1 MEVSYAGSPHAR
13 DLPRGNAARREPVRH
28 DPHADRLG
36 AGSSRQTKD
45 ARGARRSQASAS
57 LDERGYGVM
66 QFFLAILAGLTGVLT
81 WMFASAG
88 LRRYRTLP
96 GAGWTELA
104 PGIFVGLL
112 TVLLAG
118 LAIFAAKVNRRRADV
133 VARIAQSPDR
143 PWLHFA
149 EWDQGRIQEAP
160 ATQATAVIGAFAAMW
175 NAVVIGVA
183 FLARGREDLRSDTT
197 VLVFL
202 AVFGLVGLGL
212 IAGTVYMAMAARK
225 FSPAVFEMSGV
236 PGVLGG
242 WLRGTILIPPEVP
255 EGTEARVRLVCH
267 RKSSGSSRLDYDVW
281 EEEAGAQTS
290 SSVPVAF
297 RIPFNLPASDLPD
310 MPSEG
315 TMRVSWL
322 LSISAS
328 LPGVDYDA
336 VFNVPVFATETS
348 DKTFVT
354 GGDNGPSLLRG
365 RA

>member
-1 MEVSYAGSPHAR
+1 V
-13 DLPRGNAARREPVRH
+13 
-28 DPHADRLG
+28 
-36 AGSSRQTKD
+36 SSRHAKD
-45 ARGARRSQASAS
+45 ARGARRSLASAARG
-57 LDERGYGVM
+57 EGGYGVM
-66 QFFLAILAGLTGVLT
+66 QFVLAILAVLTGLLT

-96 GAGWTELA
+96 GADWTELL
-104 PGIFVGLL
+104 PGIVVGLV

-118 LAIFAAKVNRRRADV
+118 LAIFAAKVNRQRADV
-133 VARIAQSPDR
+133 AARIAQSPDR

-149 EWDQGRIQEAP
+149 EWNPGRIQEAP
-160 ATQATAVIGAFAAMW
+160 AKQAAVVIGAFAAMW

-183 FLARGREDLRSDTT
+183 LLARGRDDLRSETT

-202 AVFGLVGLGL
+202 AIFGLVGLGL

-242 WLRGTILIPPEVP
+242 WLRGTIQMPPQVP

-267 RKSSGSSRLDYDVW
+267 RRSTGSSRLSYDVW
-281 EEEAGAQTS
+281 EEEASARTS

-310 MPSEG
+310 MPSKG

-322 LSISAS
+322 LSVEAS
-328 LPGVDYDA
+328 LPGVDYSA
-336 VFNVPVFATETS
+336 VFNVPVFPTEAS

-354 GGDNGPSLLRG
+354 GSESGAAGTG
-365 RA
+365 RLPPATGTS

>member
-1 MEVSYAGSPHAR
+1 MEQRTRSDRTGGGH
-13 DLPRGNAARREPVRH
+13 RH
-28 DPHADRLG
+28 STSAPGG
-36 AGSSRQTKD
+36 AVGVHR
-45 ARGARRSQASAS
+45 ASA

-66 QFFLAILAGLTGVLT
+66 QFVLAILAVLTGVLT

-96 GAGWTELA
+96 GADWTELVPA
-104 PGIFVGLL
+104 IVVGLF

-118 LAIFAAKVNRRRADV
+118 MGIFAAKVNRQRADV
-133 VARIAQSPDR
+133 AARIAQSPDR
-143 PWLHFA
+143 PWLHVA
-149 EWDQGRIQEAP
+149 QWDQGRIQDAP
-160 ATQATAVIGAFAAMW
+160 AKQAAVAMGAFAAMW

-183 FLARGREDLRSDTT
+183 LLARGRDDLRSDTT

-202 AVFGLVGLGL
+202 GIFGLVGLGL
-212 IAGTVYMAMAARK
+212 IAGTVYMAMAGRK

-242 WLRGTILIPPEVP
+242 WLRGTIRIPPEVP

-267 RKSSGSSRLDYDVW
+267 RRSTGSSRLDYNVW
-281 EEEAGAQTS
+281 EEEASARTS
-290 SSVPVAF
+290 SSMPVAF

-315 TMRVSWL
+315 TMRVNWL
-322 LSISAS
+322 LSVKAS

-336 VFNVPVFATETS
+336 VFNVPVFPTEAS

-354 GGDNGPSLLRG
+354 GSNDG
-365 RA
+365 RVLFRDQAQKPEV